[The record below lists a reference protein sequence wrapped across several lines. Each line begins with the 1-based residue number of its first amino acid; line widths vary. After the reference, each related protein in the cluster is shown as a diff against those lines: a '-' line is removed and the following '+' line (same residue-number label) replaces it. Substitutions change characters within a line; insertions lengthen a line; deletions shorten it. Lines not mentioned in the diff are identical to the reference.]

1 LAYGFDKG
9 VYSISGVTGEVWFA
23 GGRNHSRLFRS
34 LTVEALDVA
43 VVEEMVEITADAY
56 DAYEYQNSEAYDG
69 APSDAM

>member
-1 LAYGFDKG
+1 
-9 VYSISGVTGEVWFA
+9 
-23 GGRNHSRLFRS
+23 
-34 LTVEALDVA
+34 LDVA